1 MEPIDALRA
10 FRHSIYRCFDHRA
23 DALFELGD
31 ALLTA
36 GVVPSPVH
44 LSLQP
49 SHRRGWGSLYAALR
63 RGRIDAGALR
73 RLLVRDPL
81 AAAVAGGEAPV
92 YAVDVSVWPRC
103 DAESSPL
110 PKASTTIPRA
120 TPPASPSWPG
130 GPISGSLGSDSPA
143 RAGPPRWTWSACLP
157 PRTPTR
163 SPPSR

>member
-31 ALLTA
+31 ALLSA

-49 SHRRGWGSLYAALR
+49 SHRRGWGGLYAALR
-63 RGRIDAGALR
+63 HGRIDAAALR

-81 AAAVAGGEAPV
+81 AAA
-92 YAVDVSVWPRC
+92 AV
-103 DAESSPL
+103 SPGA
-110 PKASTTIPRA
+110 KRRF
-120 TPPASPSWPG
+120 TP
-130 GPISGSLGSDSPA
+130 
-143 RAGPPRWTWSACLP
+143 WT
-157 PRTPTR
+157 
-163 SPPSR
+163 

>member
-1 MEPIDALRA
+1 MEPIDALRT
-10 FRHSIYRCFDHRA
+10 FRDSLYRCFDQRT

-44 LSLQP
+44 LSLEP

-63 RGRIDAGALR
+63 HGQIDAAALR
-73 RLLVRDPL
+73 WLLTRHPL
-81 AAAVAGGEAPV
+81 AASGGGEAPV

-110 PKASTTIPRA
+110 LKASTTTPRA
-120 TPPASPSWPG
+120 TRPLSPSSPG
-130 GPISGSLGSDSPA
+130 GPTSSSLGSALPP
-143 RAGPPRWTWSACLP
+143 RAGPPRWTSSAYP
-157 PRTPTR
+157 PRRTPTR